1 MASARNRYNRGL
13 NSVLAHAEKI
23 MLVARGISEMA
34 LASNAREQMI
44 LHGEFSAGSFVPWIE
59 AYARKLGLTGT
70 IQEAGSDRIELH
82 LEGPPELVDA
92 MEVGC
97 LLGPIDIWVETIER
111 TAETQ
116 PQHRRG

>member
-1 MASARNRYNRGL
+1 MPVVQRN
-13 NSVLAHAEKI
+13 
-23 MLVARGISEMA
+23 SEMA

-44 LHGEFSAGSFVPWIE
+44 LCGEFSAGNFVPWIE

-70 IQEAGSDRIELH
+70 IQKAGADRIELQ

-111 TAETQ
+111 TTDTELTQ
-116 PQHRRG
+116 YRI

>member
-1 MASARNRYNRGL
+1 MA
-13 NSVLAHAEKI
+13 E
-23 MLVARGISEMA
+23 
-34 LASNAREQMI
+34 ASNAREQMV

-59 AYARKLGLTGT
+59 AYARKLGLTGI
-70 IQEAGSDRIELH
+70 IQKADSGRIELQ

-111 TAETQ
+111 TPDTEP
-116 PQHRRG
+116 PQHRV

>member
-1 MASARNRYNRGL
+1 MTQ
-13 NSVLAHAEKI
+13 
-23 MLVARGISEMA
+23 
-34 LASNAREQMI
+34 ASNAREQMI
-44 LHGEFSAGSFVPWIE
+44 LHGEFSAGSFVSWIE

-70 IQEAGSDRIELH
+70 IHTSGPDRIELH

-111 TAETQ
+111 RVETGRCEAALHTGQAEKW
-116 PQHRRG
+116 